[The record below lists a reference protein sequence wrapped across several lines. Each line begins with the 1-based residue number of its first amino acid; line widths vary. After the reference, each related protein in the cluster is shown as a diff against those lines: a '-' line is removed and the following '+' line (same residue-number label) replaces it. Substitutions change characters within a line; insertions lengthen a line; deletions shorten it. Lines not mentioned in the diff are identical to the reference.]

1 MRSPPVHQKKI
12 LRCLDAVHGG
22 YEYSSRLYAIFSQKK
37 TRTHDLKDDIEKEA
51 PSGPCSFIVKKGRV
65 GKALSELVCDLR
77 QLMSPHTFSNL
88 KV

>member
-12 LRCLDAVHGG
+12 LRCLDVVHGG
-22 YEYSSRLYAIFSQKK
+22 YEYSSRLYATFSQKK